1 MNSQNNIAEVE
12 VPYLDP
18 LQIESAANELL
29 STYSQ
34 KTEVDIIAPVHVE
47 RIAEFHLQL
56 ILEFKDMKALFPQ
69 ADVHGAIWFDE
80 GLIAIDERL
89 DPEVYPLMLG
99 RYRFT
104 LAHEV
109 GHWCLHRHLF
119 VGPRNQEILE
129 YSLMESRIPDVVCRS
144 TNRRRPIERQADEF
158 AAHLLMPRNLV
169 RKAWLD
175 FRSGDDEGIHLTA
188 LRNQYHGH
196 NVLFRGRSPETAEE
210 WDLAIKED
218 FSGPLADQFAVSR
231 EAMRIRLEELDLIVE
246 SRQAS
251 KG

>member
-12 VPYLDP
+12 VPQLEP

-29 STYSQ
+29 RTYSQ
-34 KTEVDIIAPVHVE
+34 NTEVEIIAPVHVE
-47 RIAEFHLQL
+47 RIAEIHLQL

-119 VGPRNQEILE
+119 VGPRSEDVPE
-129 YSLMESRIPDVVCRS
+129 FSFMATRIPDVVCRS

-158 AAHLLMPRNLV
+158 AAHLLMPRTLV
-169 RKAWLD
+169 LKAWAD
-175 FRSGDDEGIHLTA
+175 FRSGRDKEIHLTA
-188 LRNQYHGH
+188 LRDQYLGH
-196 NVLFRGRSPETAEE
+196 NVLFRGRNPESAEE

-231 EAMRIRLEELDLIVE
+231 DAMRIRLEELGLIVE

-251 KG
+251 QG